1 MSISAD
7 TYTLPIIT
15 MIEMFQL
22 PFMQRALLAGVVLAA
37 ILAYLGIFVV
47 LRKMSFFSDG
57 VAHASLAGVAIGI
70 MVSVN
75 PLITALLVG
84 LLVAVSLTVLE
95 RTTKLSS
102 DSIIGLLFTAG
113 MAFGVLLL
121 SFKSGY
127 QPELISFL
135 FGNILAIRNAELILM
150 VALSFVV
157 LVFLVTQQRKLL
169 LMSIDPNLAKV
180 SGISPV
186 KYQLLMNIFLAVSVV
201 LGIKLLGVILVSAL
215 LLIPVS
221 SARLVTNSFKR
232 LLIVTII
239 LSEVV
244 MIAGLVISYF
254 LNLPSG
260 AVIVLTGTL
269 AFFAMLG
276 WGSLRTNKSNT

>member
-1 MSISAD
+1 MV
-7 TYTLPIIT
+7 
-15 MIEMFQL
+15 EMFQL

-135 FGNILAIRNAELILM
+135 FGNILAIRNTELILM
-150 VALSFVV
+150 VALLFVV

-221 SARLVTNSFKR
+221 AARLVTNSFKR

-260 AVIVLTGTL
+260 AVIVLTGTV
-269 AFFAMLG
+269 AFFLMLG
-276 WGSLRTNKSNT
+276 WGSLRTNKSNA

>member
-1 MSISAD
+1 
-7 TYTLPIIT
+7 
-15 MIEMFQL
+15 MIEMLQL
-22 PFMQRALLAGVVLAA
+22 PFMQRALLAGIVLGA

-135 FGNILAIRNAELILM
+135 FGNILAIRNPELILM
-150 VALSFVV
+150 VGLSFIV

-169 LMSIDPNLAKV
+169 LMSIDQNLAKV
-180 SGISPV
+180 SGVSPV
-186 KYQLLMNIFLAVSVV
+186 RYQLLMNIFLAISVV

-221 SARLVTNSFKR
+221 ASRLVTNSYRR
-232 LLIVTII
+232 LLITTII
-239 LSEVV
+239 VSEIV
-244 MIAGLVISYF
+244 MIGGLVLSYF

-260 AVIVLTGTL
+260 AVIVLIGT
-269 AFFAMLG
+269 AIFFLMFG
-276 WGSLRTNKSNT
+276 WSLITSRRLSIHQTNQPNTVRD